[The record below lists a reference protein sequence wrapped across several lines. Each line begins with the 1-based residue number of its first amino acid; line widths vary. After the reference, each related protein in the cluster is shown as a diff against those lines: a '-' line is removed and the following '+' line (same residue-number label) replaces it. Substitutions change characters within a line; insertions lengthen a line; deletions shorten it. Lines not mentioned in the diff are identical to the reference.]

1 MRGEGG
7 ANGIKKLCS
16 RPVALGKKFVSLVE
30 RHPLHRRRWLI
41 VAKEKIADGEK
52 LIVKNRRAVF
62 DYFIE
67 ERFEGG
73 LVLVG
78 SEVKSMRDGKVDIV
92 DSFASVERD
101 GLYLKQLYVA
111 PFEQAKAFPH
121 EVRRARKVL
130 LHAKEIEEID
140 KGISRGGYT
149 LIPLRLYFKNGRV
162 KVELALAKGK
172 KFYDKRHDI
181 AEKTAKREAE
191 SAMGRRRKE

>member
-1 MRGEGG
+1 M
-7 ANGIKKLCS
+7 
-16 RPVALGKKFVSLVE
+16 
-30 RHPLHRRRWLI
+30 
-41 VAKEKIADGEK
+41 AKEKIADGEK